1 MNRQLRAIALALAVP
16 AAVAAV
22 GFLADAPRGSTQ
34 TQPTIALLGDGPGDP
49 LVPGVVSGGQA
60 AATALGDTL
69 SVTVGYDAST
79 IDSLVAEHV
88 AAIAVDNEEDDSSVN
103 EALGRAR
110 KAGIPTLSF
119 EERYSNSVWVNNSS
133 PAEYAHALGDALA
146 SQMKHHGQ
154 FIIVPCRGCES
165 IVHTWLVDA
174 ETYIRHRYPRMHR
187 VGVVYGGLGNGP
199 AGTIRLRPVVKAHPH
214 LRGLIFLYPGAS
226 YTGPPQLAHLH
237 KIGKI
242 FSAGNG
248 ADCPPLYIAY
258 AKSVLAGSAEM
269 VCGGDPVHLGYLT
282 VWAADHL
289 ARGHTLTLMPGSYD
303 VGGPVGTV
311 VYYAKNEELRLGQPV
326 TITKAN
332 LAQYGISR

>member
-1 MNRQLRAIALALAVP
+1 MRKRFAVLAIG
-16 AAVAAV
+16 VAAV
-22 GFLADAPRGSTQ
+22 VAAAGSLAGTSSGSAQ
-34 TQPTIALLGDGPGDP
+34 TQPTIALLGEGPGDP

-60 AATALGDTL
+60 AATALGDEL

-79 IDSLVAEHV
+79 VDSLIAKHV
-88 AAIAVDNEEDDSSVN
+88 AAIAVDNEENDSSVDD
-103 EALGRAR
+103 ALARAR

-119 EERYSNSVWVNNSS
+119 EERYANSVWVNQSS
-133 PAEYAHALGDALA
+133 PAEYAHALADALA
-146 SQMKHHGQ
+146 EQMNREGQ
-154 FIIVPCRGCES
+154 FIIVPCEGCEP

-174 ETYIRHRYPRMHR
+174 ESYIRHRYPRMHR

-199 AGTIRLRPVVKAHPH
+199 AGTIVLRPILKAHPR

-226 YTGPPQLAHLH
+226 YTGPPQLAHMH

-248 ADCPPLYIAY
+248 ADCPPLYVAY
-258 AKSVLAGSAEM
+258 ANSVSAGSAEM
-269 VCGGDPVHLGYLT
+269 VCAGDPAHLGYLT
-282 VWAADHL
+282 IWAADHL
-289 ARGHTLTLMPGSYD
+289 ARSNTLTLTPGSYD

-311 VYYAKNEELRLGQPV
+311 NYYAKNEELRLGQPV